1 MPISSSPSAPL
12 IVTVGSTGNQGG
24 SIVQA
29 LAESDRPY
37 RIRGLT
43 RDVTKPAAQKLANQG
58 VETVNMTLSV
68 ENADAVQKVVTSFW
82 EHFDREKESYSFLMH
97 KYSEAAEGKMMVEAA
112 KAAGVKLFIWSA
124 LESVSEV
131 SKGKYIH
138 VDHFDGKGEI
148 TAYARASGIPLLIV
162 QAGWYMTNFLFFDAM
177 AATKEADG
185 SYTLGLPVSA
195 DAVVPVLD
203 TLHDYGLFV
212 REGIE
217 SPAFGPGT
225 EVLASSE
232 DLTLGELTA
241 QLAQTMDLMMFVCEI
256 TGKNIVYKQISDDE
270 FIVKSKSPTPRIA
283 QEMLENIKFYQ
294 DFGYFGAKD
303 TKPSRQH
310 LARAPRKWADFV
322 KANDWSAFFA

>member
-1 MPISSSPSAPL
+1 
-12 IVTVGSTGNQGG
+12 
-24 SIVQA
+24 
-29 LAESDRPY
+29 
-37 RIRGLT
+37 
-43 RDVTKPAAQKLANQG
+43 
-58 VETVNMTLSV
+58 
-68 ENADAVQKVVTSFW
+68 
-82 EHFDREKESYSFLMH
+82 
-97 KYSEAAEGKMMVEAA
+97 MVDAA

-195 DAVVPVLD
+195 DTVVPVLD

-232 DLTLGELTA
+232 DLTLRELTA
-241 QLAQTMDLMMFVCEI
+241 QLAQSESLSTFISLSAMDLLIFMCEV

-294 DFGYFGAKD
+294 DFGCASFSFERVTAETRCFFVPDFGAKD

>member
-12 IVTVGSTGNQGG
+12 IVIVGSTGNQGG

-29 LAESDRPY
+29 LTESDRPY

-43 RDVTKPAAQKLANQG
+43 RDVTKSAAQKLARQG
-58 VETVNMTLSV
+58 VETVNVTLSV
-68 ENADAVQKVVTSFW
+68 ENADAVQKVFKGADYVLVVTSFW
-82 EHFDREKESYSFLMH
+82 EHFDRER
-97 KYSEAAEGKMMVEAA
+97 EAAEGRMMVDAA

-195 DAVVPVLD
+195 DTVVPVLD

-232 DLTLGELTA
+232 DLTLRELTA
-241 QLAQTMDLMMFVCEI
+241 QLAQI

>member
-1 MPISSSPSAPL
+1 MPISSSSSAPL
-12 IVTVGSTGNQGG
+12 IVIVGATGNQGG

-58 VETVNMTLSV
+58 VETVNVILSV
-68 ENADAVQKVVTSFW
+68 ANADAVQKVFKGADFVFVVTSFW
-82 EHFDREKESYSFLMH
+82 EHFDRER
-97 KYSEAAEGKMMVEAA
+97 EAAEGRMMVDAA

-148 TAYARASGIPLLIV
+148 TAYAHASGIPLLIV

-195 DAVVPVLD
+195 DTVVP
-203 TLHDYGLFV
+203 
-212 REGIE
+212 GIE
-217 SPAFGPGT
+217 SPVFGPGT

-232 DLTLGELTA
+232 DFTLGELTA
-241 QLAQTMDLMMFVCEI
+241 QLAQI

-294 DFGYFGAKD
+294 DFGYFGTKD